1 MKKAKLQELLQL
13 RKTEELEFKKSGRK
27 NYRELAEENFRK
39 RLTEFELSVRE
50 EDITYN
56 QPFDEDDDEAQAK
69 IVNDVFGFLYEDGK
83 SKENAVFEVSSC
95 VSVQRN
101 YKRSQ

>member
-83 SKENAVFEVSSC
+83 SKENAVFEVSS

-101 YKRSQ
+101 YKWSQ